1 MQHARSLSRQEKI
14 MQLLLELRTISVKDL
29 VAQFKVSEWTI
40 RRDLTSL
47 EERRLIERTYGEV
60 KLIDSHKH
68 VSFVR
73 PKGGEDMSAIAAKV
87 LIGRATARLMQV
99 GQHLAL
105 SAGTTTAE
113 VAKALRERGTPC
125 FVVTNALD
133 IASELAAGRNIRV
146 TCTGGEVDA
155 DYRTL
160 NGPVAER
167 VLRGHFFDVAVIG
180 VSGIAGSEGL
190 TVNSQ
195 LNAVALETM
204 LQHAKKVVVVA
215 DHTKFGA
222 VRFAHLAP
230 TQVMDTLVTDRLPE
244 GELLEHLRGGGT
256 ELIVA
261 SDPREP

>member
-1 MQHARSLSRQEKI
+1 MKRNVRSLSRQERI
-14 MQLLLELRTISVKDL
+14 MQVLLESGTVPVNALAEQL
-29 VAQFKVSEWTI
+29 GVSSWTV
-40 RRDLTSL
+40 RRDLGAL
-47 EERRLIERTYGEV
+47 EARGLLARRYGEAS
-60 KLIDSHKH
+60 LLGASHEAFSPPH
-68 VSFVR
+68 VADASGS
-73 PKGGEDMSAIAAKV
+73 PAAKR
-87 LIGRATARLMQV
+87 LIGRAAARLVQS
-99 GQHLAL
+99 GHHLAL
-105 SAGTTTAE
+105 NAGTTTAE

-180 VSGIAGSEGL
+180 VSGIASKEGL

-204 LQHAKKVVVVA
+204 LRHAKKVVVVA

-230 TQVMDTLVTDRLPE
+230 TEVVDALVTDRLPE
-244 GELLEHLRGGGT
+244 GELLEHLRGNGA

-261 SDPREP
+261 ADPRGL